1 MGQMVVSNPCEIV
14 TTAET
19 QGHTQSLEKLEM
31 KKAI

>member
-1 MGQMVVSNPCEIV
+1 MGQIVANKPCKTV

-19 QGHTQSLEKLEM
+19 QGCSQTLEKVEV

>member
-1 MGQMVVSNPCEIV
+1 MGQVVANKPCETV

-19 QGHTQSLEKLEM
+19 QGHSQTLEKLEV